1 MRNLSAW
8 VLSAFFRKKSAAF
21 FVPFILCGTAL
32 TPPAHA
38 YTFDTNSDFKLS
50 LDNTLQYSLGVRTG
64 SQDQDILNSVNEDD
78 GDRAFARGHIM
89 ENRVDWL
96 SELEGS
102 MNNWGFRT
110 SFAGW
115 YDNVYNQKSDNNSPS
130 TFNAFSVPH
139 TGFTNDTFHAAGEGI
154 WLEDAFVYDHLNVGS
169 LPVTLRVGRLTETW
183 GESLFAA
190 DNGIAY
196 GMAPIDAAKAA
207 SVPGLQAKQLFMPVG
222 QVTIG
227 TQINDELSF
236 EAFYHFE
243 WRPTNIP
250 AAGSYFGTSDIVP
263 VGGEQI
269 IVPPNSIYPGSAQA
283 YLLRVNDHNPT
294 GGQYG
299 ISMHYAPDN
308 TNWDFGAYALLY
320 NDSEPYLATTG
331 GGANFPIG
339 NKLGEYYWAY
349 QKHIQL
355 YGVSASTTFGP
366 LNIAGEV
373 SARVHND
380 LQSLNVGTAPGD
392 VAGAPAIGNSLHYQA
407 SFVYIGDA
415 SPLYQGITWVGEIM
429 GSHVMQVTSNAAA
442 LDTHRE
448 RTTLGLRTQFDPQYF
463 QVLPGLDL
471 DLPITLGYNFMGNSM
486 TTNVFNVT
494 GLNHGADLTIGVHA
508 VYHNVWQGSVNFT
521 QYFGHQDDGTN
532 PLGAVASVPVD
543 RDFVI
548 ASIQRSF

>member
-1 MRNLSAW
+1 MRAFSAN
-8 VLSAFFRKKSAAF
+8 SASYFRGKS
-21 FVPFILCGTAL
+21 VGLVGSLILCGTVAL
-32 TPPAHA
+32 TAPAYA
-38 YTFDTNSDFKLS
+38 YTFNTDSDFKLS
-50 LDNTLQYSLGVRTG
+50 WDNTLQYSLGVRTG
-64 SQDQDILNSVNEDD
+64 SQDQDILDSVNEDD
-78 GDRAFARGHIM
+78 GDRAFARGHVM

-102 MNNWGFRT
+102 MDNWGFRT

-115 YDNVYNQKSDNNSPS
+115 YDNVYHEPSANNSPS
-130 TFNAFSVPH
+130 TFNAFSVAHNNFTHDTVH
-139 TGFTNDTFHAAGEGI
+139 TAGDNI
-154 WLEDAFVYDHLNVGS
+154 WLEDLFVYDHLNVAS
-169 LPVTLRVGRLTETW
+169 LPVTIRFGRLTETW

-227 TQINDELSF
+227 TQINDEISF

-250 AAGSYFGTSDIVP
+250 AAGSYFGTSDLVP
-263 VGGEQI
+263 VGGEQL
-269 IVPPNSIYPGSAQA
+269 IVPPGSIYPGSEQA
-283 YLLRVNDHNPT
+283 YIVRTNDRNPT
-294 GGQYG
+294 GGQFG

-308 TNWDFGAYALLY
+308 TNWDFGAYALMY

-331 GGANFPIG
+331 TGANFPAG
-339 NKLGEYYWAY
+339 NKLGEYFWGY
-349 QKHIQL
+349 QKQIQL
-355 YGVSASTTFGP
+355 YGVSASTTYGP
-366 LNIAGEV
+366 VNIAGEV
-373 SARVHND
+373 SARVNND

-392 VAGAPAIGNSLHYQA
+392 VATLPAIGNSLHYQT
-407 SFVYIGDA
+407 SFVYIGGA
-415 SPLYQGITWVGEIM
+415 TPLYQSVTWVGEIM

-463 QVLPGLDL
+463 QLLPGLDV

-494 GLNHGADLTIGVHA
+494 GLNHGADLTIGVHG

-521 QYFGHQDDGTN
+521 QYFGRQDDGTN
-532 PLGAVASVPVD
+532 PLGAVAAVPVD

-548 ASIQRSF
+548 ASVQRSF